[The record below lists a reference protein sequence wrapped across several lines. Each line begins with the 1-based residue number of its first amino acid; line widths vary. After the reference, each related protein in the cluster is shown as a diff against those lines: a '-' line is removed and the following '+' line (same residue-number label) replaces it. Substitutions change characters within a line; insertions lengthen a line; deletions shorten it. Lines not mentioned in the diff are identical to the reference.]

1 MIRVRNNH
9 VGQKNID
16 IDFGGTITISLYDEQ
31 YFELL
36 DALELSMA
44 EKVIDST
51 QRVITLEKRA
61 DNIRVF
67 IKEIREFFYDMDSV
81 FIIPKKMTELDSEKL
96 ANLLNNYDDLLG
108 FQ

>member
-9 VGQKNID
+9 LGQKHID
-16 IDFGGTITISLYDEQ
+16 IDFGSTITISLYDEQ
-31 YFELL
+31 YDELIN
-36 DALELSMA
+36 ALELSMA
-44 EKVIDST
+44 EKVIDSN
-51 QRVITLEKRA
+51 QRVIALEKRA

-81 FIIPKKMTELDSEKL
+81 FITQKKMTELDSEKL
-96 ANLLNNYDDLLG
+96 TQLLNNYNDLLG